1 MIKNMQEIQGL
12 PLKLYKV
19 LAGGLIRN
27 LLDGTA
33 GNGVLYR
40 NRRYYIFRFPGGV
53 AFCVESGGQ
62 FSPYICDPSRWG
74 GRRFVEV
81 KESGV
86 PAEGAIVIVDEQA
99 HFLAKNKGV
108 GINDVFYLF
117 DGDTLRRY
125 TREEVLIIGM
135 SEFDQVVENPPEE
148 KASMIFGGVRIELS
162 IHDKG
167 E

>member
-74 GRRFVEV
+74 GTALCRGKRVGGSRR
-81 KESGV
+81 GRDCDC
-86 PAEGAIVIVDEQA
+86 G
-99 HFLAKNKGV
+99 
-108 GINDVFYLF
+108 
-117 DGDTLRRY
+117 
-125 TREEVLIIGM
+125 
-135 SEFDQVVENPPEE
+135 
-148 KASMIFGGVRIELS
+148 
-162 IHDKG
+162 
-167 E
+167 

>member
-1 MIKNMQEIQGL
+1 M
-12 PLKLYKV
+12 
-19 LAGGLIRN
+19 
-27 LLDGTA
+27 
-33 GNGVLYR
+33 
-40 NRRYYIFRFPGGV
+40 
-53 AFCVESGGQ
+53 
-62 FSPYICDPSRWG
+62 
-74 GRRFVEV
+74 
-81 KESGV
+81 
-86 PAEGAIVIVDEQA
+86 IVDEQA

-117 DGDTLRRY
+117 DGDTLSRY